1 MIYSM
6 TGYAN
11 KVFQIGT
18 TTLQIDIRSVNQRF
32 LDLTIKC
39 PEELKVLEHD
49 IREKITAI
57 ISRGKIDLRI
67 HYHEHDTNKTELNID
82 ALKHYISLAKE
93 INQFLPG
100 AKFENVSQIIT
111 LPGILNSKTL
121 DIESIKNDFLTEISS
136 LTSQLQASQVIEG
149 NKLANILLDKV
160 NQIEKIVTG
169 ALNLMPAIRQN
180 YQDRLKQKLTD
191 ALADVINNEQRFLQ
205 EFAYFCQKIDVDEE
219 LSRLSSHVK
228 AFRDILSKGGA
239 IGKKLD
245 FMTQEMHREANT
257 FGAKS
262 AALETTSQSLELK
275 VLIEQIKE
283 QVQNIM

>member
-18 TTLQIDIRSVNQRF
+18 TTLQVDIRSVNQRF

-39 PEELKVLEHD
+39 PEEFKVLEHE

-57 ISRGKIDLRI
+57 VRRGKIDLRI
-67 HYHEHDTNKTELNID
+67 HYHEHDTDKTQLNVD
-82 ALKHYISLAKE
+82 VLKHYLSLADQIKG
-93 INQFLPG
+93 FLPQ
-100 AKFENVSQIIT
+100 ANLENIGQILS
-111 LPGILNSKTL
+111 LPGMLNVKTL
-121 DIESIKNDFLTEISS
+121 DIESIKGDFLTQISI
-136 LTSQLQASQVIEG
+136 LTSELQESQLIEG
-149 NKLANILLDKV
+149 YKLADILLDKV
-160 NQIEKIVTG
+160 NQIEKIVET
-169 ALNLMPAIRQN
+169 AIALMPSLRQN
-180 YQDRLKQKLTD
+180 YQKRLKQKLLDVVAD
-191 ALADVINNEQRFLQ
+191 AVDNEQRFSQ

-219 LSRLSSHVK
+219 LSRLNSHTK
-228 AFRDILSKGGA
+228 AFRDLLIKGGT

-245 FMTQEMHREANT
+245 FLTQEMHREANT

-262 AALETTSQSLELK
+262 AALETTTHAIELK

-283 QVQNIM
+283 QIQNIM

>member
-18 TTLQIDIRSVNQRF
+18 TTLQVDIRSVNQRF

-39 PEELKVLEHD
+39 PEEFKALEHD

-57 ISRGKIDLRI
+57 VSRGKIDLRI
-67 HYHEHDTNKTELNID
+67 HYNEHDTDKAQLNID
-82 ALKHYISLAKE
+82 ALKHYIGLTEQIKE
-93 INQFLPG
+93 FLPQANLENINQIL
-100 AKFENVSQIIT
+100 T
-111 LPGILNSKTL
+111 LPGILNVKTV
-121 DIESIKNDFLTEISS
+121 DIESIKGSFLTQIST
-136 LTSQLQASQVIEG
+136 LTSELQESQLIEG
-149 NKLANILLDKV
+149 YKLADILLDKV
-160 NQIEKIVTG
+160 NHIEKIVQSASNIIPTVKE
-169 ALNLMPAIRQN
+169 AYKN
-180 YQDRLKQKLTD
+180 RLKQKLLD
-191 ALADVINNEQRFLQ
+191 VLADVENNEQRFSQ
-205 EFAYFCQKIDVDEE
+205 EFAYFCQKIDVEEE
-219 LSRLSSHVK
+219 LSRLGAHTK
-228 AFRDILSKGGA
+228 AFRDLLIKGGA

-257 FGAKS
+257 FGSKS
-262 AALETTSQSLELK
+262 AALETTTHAIELK